1 MYIRAHARTHTRT
14 HAHTHAHTHTH
25 THTHTIKQVA
35 KGMSTTGFDWMLF
48 FRALGVEDKLLTSDA
63 KVVRVLDVKYYQV

>member
-1 MYIRAHARTHTRT
+1 
-14 HAHTHAHTHTH
+14 
-25 THTHTIKQVA
+25 
-35 KGMSTTGFDWMLF
+35 MSTTGFDWMLF